1 MRGLKLSFVP
11 HNDHSSRIMAA
22 ILVAVFTQ
30 VHHSRGRIN
39 LLFRLFTLKHCLICL
54 WWPVPLVSI
63 QPALVMWPGPCSNT
77 SKCVLASALAIIS
90 DLYMIRKHEAGLLFS
105 CIVYHGQPC
114 LLSEYITVE
123 QKKEVGNQSHTLSF
137 EHGQSDL
144 TELLFPSCSWQTGWW
159 HRQLA
164 EEAHWTSCHHPGGG
178 RSGRVHDRRK
188 RGSSHRLLQGEPMTS
203 DLLLR
208 PSCARSLMLQSLS
221 VVILCRKV

>member
-1 MRGLKLSFVP
+1 
-11 HNDHSSRIMAA
+11 
-22 ILVAVFTQ
+22 
-30 VHHSRGRIN
+30 
-39 LLFRLFTLKHCLICL
+39 
-54 WWPVPLVSI
+54 
-63 QPALVMWPGPCSNT
+63 MWPGPCSNIQN
-77 SKCVLASALAIIS
+77 ASLCPPLLSSLICTW
-90 DLYMIRKHEAGLLFS
+90 LENMKAGLLFC
-105 CIVYHGQPC
+105 CIVSYGQPC

>member
-90 DLYMIRKHEAGLLFS
+90 DLYMIRKHEGRLAFLLYCFLW
-105 CIVYHGQPC
+105 P
-114 LLSEYITVE
+114 
-123 QKKEVGNQSHTLSF
+123 TLSAQWIHYSRTKKGSRESVSYIIVWTRPEWLNRTVVPF
-137 EHGQSDL
+137 LQLADRLMTS
-144 TELLFPSCSWQTGWW
+144 STGWGSALDQPPPNW
-159 HRQLA
+159 
-164 EEAHWTSCHHPGGG
+164 G
-178 RSGRVHDRRK
+178 RSPRRSPWSPAT
-188 RGSSHRLLQGEPMTS
+188 R
-203 DLLLR
+203 
-208 PSCARSLMLQSLS
+208 
-221 VVILCRKV
+221 